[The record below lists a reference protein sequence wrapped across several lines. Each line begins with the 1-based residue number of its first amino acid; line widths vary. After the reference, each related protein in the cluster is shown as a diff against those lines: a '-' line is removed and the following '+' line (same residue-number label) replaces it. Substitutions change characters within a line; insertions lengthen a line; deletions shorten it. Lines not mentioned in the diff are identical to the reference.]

1 MHGHRPSPCLWVPKD
16 EVFFGRGKEVLLDVM
31 TCFWQ
36 ECFTALTNGN
46 NEKIPYIR
54 HDLQKPECMAIAR
67 VLVYGYQKMKYFS
80 LQRSNLSVAL
90 CLFGEKSITLEFLL
104 KRFRE
109 YIVAK
114 DREVLDMSLRDYFD
128 PQDHDGND
136 DDDVPEFLF
145 KCKCFR
151 KPDKDNIRSIISEL
165 AHQEL
170 IQKPRYVL
178 HC

>member
-1 MHGHRPSPCLWVPKD
+1 MVVIDARSEP
-16 EVFFGRGKEVLLDVM
+16 EAGRGKEVLLDVM

-104 KRFRE
+104 KSFRE
-109 YIVAK
+109 YIVANK
-114 DREVLDMSLRDYFD
+114 RIGR
-128 PQDHDGND
+128 
-136 DDDVPEFLF
+136 
-145 KCKCFR
+145 CW
-151 KPDKDNIRSIISEL
+151 I
-165 AHQEL
+165 
-170 IQKPRYVL
+170 
-178 HC
+178 

>member
-1 MHGHRPSPCLWVPKD
+1 
-16 EVFFGRGKEVLLDVM
+16 
-31 TCFWQ
+31 
-36 ECFTALTNGN
+36 
-46 NEKIPYIR
+46 
-54 HDLQKPECMAIAR
+54 MAIAR

-80 LQRSNLSVAL
+80 LQRSNLSVVL
-90 CLFGEKSITLEFLL
+90 RLFGEKSITLEFLL
-104 KRFRE
+104 KSFRE

-114 DREVLDMSLRDYFD
+114 DREVLDMSLRDDFD
-128 PQDHDGND
+128 PQDHDGNN

-145 KCKCFR
+145 TCKCFR
-151 KPDKDNIRSIISEL
+151 KPNKDNIRSIISEL

>member
-1 MHGHRPSPCLWVPKD
+1 MHGHRTSPCLWVPKE
-16 EVFFGRGKEVLLDVM
+16 EVFFSSTFKSICCIVLVWGEEYNSRVSAEVVSEIYRGKL
-31 TCFWQ
+31 
-36 ECFTALTNGN
+36 
-46 NEKIPYIR
+46 
-54 HDLQKPECMAIAR
+54 
-67 VLVYGYQKMKYFS
+67 
-80 LQRSNLSVAL
+80 
-90 CLFGEKSITLEFLL
+90 
-104 KRFRE
+104 
-109 YIVAK
+109 K